1 MKGIDIF
8 HQRNHFQQMLKAT
21 ENVKQLEGQAAD
33 AVQALLRDVPVI
45 RTFAVESAPPGS
57 YVDLVVRLNLDG
69 HERLLVCEVKSIGQ
83 PRHVR
88 AALLQLQKVAS
99 SFDPPATPIFIAPY
113 LSTDAQALCREFDV
127 GFVDLV
133 GNARVTFDSV
143 FIERQV
149 DAKPPAV
156 QRSLKS
162 IFKPKS
168 AQVLR
173 VLLREPARA
182 WRVAD
187 LAEASGVS
195 LGHVSNVRGELVDRE
210 LAEVADDGLR
220 LSHPD
225 RLLDAWRE
233 AYEPPLGERVEF
245 YTTLHGQPLDH
256 ALRSVLHMED
266 SGSHAVL
273 ASFSAAHW
281 LSPYGRVPTQYCYAD
296 AGGLVALRSA
306 LKMAPARSGAN
317 VVVTVLKDHG
327 VFLDAV
333 EPAPGVFCTSPVQT
347 YLDLAFA
354 GERGAEAAD
363 HLRQELLAW
372 RK

>member
-1 MKGIDIF
+1 
-8 HQRNHFQQMLKAT
+8 MLKVPYDMK
-21 ENVKQLEGQAAD
+21 ELERQAAD
-33 AVQALLRDVPVI
+33 AVHALLQNVPFV
-45 RTFAVESAPPGS
+45 RVDEVVFAPPNSGI
-57 YVDLVVRLNLDG
+57 DIVVKMNLCG
-69 HERLLVCEVKSIGQ
+69 RGRLLVCEVKSSGQ

-99 SFDPPATPIFIAPY
+99 GFDPLAKPVFIAPY
-113 LSTDAQALCREFDV
+113 LSPEAQALCREFDV

-133 GNARVTFDSV
+133 GNAWVTFDTV

-149 DAKPPAV
+149 DAKPPVV

-173 VLLREPARA
+173 VLLRDPARA

-187 LAEASGVS
+187 LAETSGVS

-210 LAEVADDGLR
+210 WAEIADDGLR
-220 LSHPD
+220 LSQPD

-233 AYEPPLGERVEF
+233 AYEPLSGERIDF
-245 YTTLHGQPLDH
+245 YTTLHGQPLEEILRD
-256 ALRSVLHMED
+256 ALQVRE
-266 SGSHAVL
+266 GSANAIL
-273 ASFSAAHW
+273 ASFSASHW
-281 LSPYGRVPTQYCYAD
+281 LAPYGRVPTQYFFAD
-296 AGGLVALRSA
+296 RNGLSALQSA
-306 LKMAPARSGAN
+306 LKLSPARSGAN
-317 VVVTVLKDHG
+317 VVVTVLKDDG
-327 VFLDAV
+327 IFQDAV
-333 EPAPGVFCTSPVQT
+333 QPAPGVFCTSPVQT
-347 YLDLAFA
+347 YLDLALA

-363 HLRQELLAW
+363 HLRQELLEW